1 MPEGSRG
8 QELIGHVRLGKRHRP
23 SYVEGVVSEV
33 FFAASIASLLRQH
46 GRGKG
51 EVVVV
56 RDVPDGIHAGAKFL
70 AAMYV
75 MSVWTACS
83 FAMIASL

>member
-1 MPEGSRG
+1 
-8 QELIGHVRLGKRHRP
+8 
-23 SYVEGVVSEV
+23 
-33 FFAASIASLLRQH
+33 LLRQH